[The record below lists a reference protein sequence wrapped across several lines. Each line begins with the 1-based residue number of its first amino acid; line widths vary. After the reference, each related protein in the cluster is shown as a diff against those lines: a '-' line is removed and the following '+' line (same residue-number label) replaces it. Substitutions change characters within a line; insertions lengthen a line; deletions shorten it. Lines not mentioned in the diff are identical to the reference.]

1 MKMSTKLLG
10 RGLEMLFMLLIG
22 IVIIS
27 AFVNSFFPDLLM
39 GEKVMKAMEDAY
51 GFNIK
56 KLSMLTRGL
65 LIFVGSI
72 STAIIVYGL
81 WIGTKIARL
90 VGKGEVISEQS
101 AELFVQLKKIILYW
115 GVFNVVQCFGSYQF
129 LMPKMEFKMMVWSLA
144 MMSIGQ
150 LLFFIFFA
158 SIAAVV
164 VRGARLKKEQD
175 LTV

>member
-1 MKMSTKLLG
+1 
-10 RGLEMLFMLLIG
+10 
-22 IVIIS
+22 
-27 AFVNSFFPDLLM
+27 M

-56 KLSMLTRGL
+56 KLSMFTRGL
-65 LIFVGSI
+65 LIFLGSI

-81 WIGTKIARL
+81 WLGTKIARL

-101 AELFVQLKKIILYW
+101 ATLFVQLKKTILYW
-115 GVFNVVQCFGSYQF
+115 GIFNVVQCFGSYQF
-129 LMPKMEFKMMVWSLA
+129 LMPKMELKMMLWAMV

-150 LLFFIFFA
+150 LMIFIFFA

-164 VRGARLKKEQD
+164 TRGARLKMEQD